1 MNGKRCNIY
10 TQGTISLARKGTSVT
25 TQADL
30 EGFMLSEVSRIEE
43 NKTIQTYLYV
53 LSKTQKNKNKPKPKP
68 KPGSYIEQTVAR
80 RRKGAGGYAK

>member
-10 TQGTISLARKGTSVT
+10 TQGTISLVRKGTSVT

-43 NKTIQTYLYV
+43 NKTIQIYLYV
-53 LSKTQKNKNKPKPKP
+53 VSKTQKNKNKPKP